1 MTYNATVWRM
11 AGDRVVSV
19 SVAEVDAAGTMIR
32 GNAAQCTGYEGT
44 PAYDAYVR
52 SGVFDGNELRI
63 VRDDCAGYRGYLR
76 GLALPPA
83 YTS

>member
-1 MTYNATVWRM
+1 MYNATVWRM
-11 AGDRVVSV
+11 AGERVISV
-19 SVAEVDAAGTMIR
+19 SVAEVNADGVMVR

-52 SGVFDGNELRI
+52 ANVFAGDTLRI